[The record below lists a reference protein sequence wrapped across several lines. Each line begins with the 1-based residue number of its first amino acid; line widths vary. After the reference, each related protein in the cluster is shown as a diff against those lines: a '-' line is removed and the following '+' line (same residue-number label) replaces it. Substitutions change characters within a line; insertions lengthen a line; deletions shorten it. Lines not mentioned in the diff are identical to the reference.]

1 MGRRQAALVLHLPS
15 KALVWSRI
23 DHFQIDYAQ
32 KSCTKK
38 LHLRFCSPGVGS
50 LSCRQRYQLDI
61 LRTHASTSR
70 ERHINTTMRIVRAL
84 AALAAQPRGTR
95 RLLTVRFASNNAV
108 ADAEVLAGLSDPVII
123 DVRDRA
129 EVEAGKGGPPA
140 SVPGALHVPLN
151 IDGQRQSERPTTQE
165 EFLAAVAAAG
175 LALPRDRPVVTHCGS
190 GGRGGKAAE
199 LLCDAGYDAYNGGGP
214 AHVASALA
222 ATRGS

>member
-1 MGRRQAALVLHLPS
+1 MPPAIIATIS
-15 KALVWSRI
+15 
-23 DHFQIDYAQ
+23 
-32 KSCTKK
+32 
-38 LHLRFCSPGVGS
+38 
-50 LSCRQRYQLDI
+50 DI
-61 LRTHASTSR
+61 LGTVDVAEALGQRLVAGSGRLPPIS
-70 ERHINTTMRIVRAL
+70 MRIVRAL

-108 ADAEVLAGLSDPVII
+108 ADAEVLAGLNDPVIL
-123 DVRDRA
+123 DVRDTA

-140 SVPGALHVPLN
+140 SVPGAVHVPLN
-151 IDGQRQSERPTTQE
+151 IDGVKQSERPTTQE

-190 GGRGGKAAE
+190 GGRGGKAAQH
-199 LLCDAGYDAYNGGGP
+199 LRDAGYDAYNGGGP